1 MYRFELLQEAI
12 FDPELVGESRY
23 GRWPLDRAF
32 WLEQSRAEMYGIE
45 TLKHK
50 LKTLRGK
57 QHRVARREYN
67 FTTYMERLWK
77 EGYSN
82 EDIFDL
88 YCPIVFEVIEEVKE
102 IGCENL
108 IFLNVKTFNKIG
120 DMGEQER
127 RSRLVLARLE

>member
-1 MYRFELLQEAI
+1 
-12 FDPELVGESRY
+12 
-23 GRWPLDRAF
+23 
-32 WLEQSRAEMYGIE
+32 
-45 TLKHK
+45 
-50 LKTLRGK
+50 
-57 QHRVARREYN
+57 VARREYN

-88 YCPIVFEVIEEVKE
+88 YCPTVFEVIEEVKE

-108 IFLNVKTFNKIG
+108 IFLNAKTFNKIG